1 MSRPLDVL
9 KIHPDDNVC
18 VATRPLVAGTPISC
32 EDVHF
37 VLAVDVQLGAKLALS
52 ELHVGD
58 KALKFGEAIGSIT
71 KKVHTGGYVHTHNL
85 KSDYLH
91 THERGELLDG
101 KQGH

>member
-1 MSRPLDVL
+1 MLQPLDVL

-18 VATRPLVAGTPISC
+18 VATRPLPAGTSISC
-32 EDVHF
+32 DSVHF

-58 KALKFGEAIGSIT
+58 KAFKFGESIGSIT
-71 KKVHTGGYVHTHNL
+71 EKVSLGGYIHTHNL

-101 KQGH
+101 RQSH